1 MVSSL
6 KISIVDS
13 LDSIYFTTTVIPRLI
28 YRYQVERHILL
39 LWDHS
44 LRVVLIIFFRVSRNL
59 NFFENVSATVTR
71 FELNFIHSKSVTVS
85 LICDHIVSWS
95 NMNLQRQLAGED
107 HVYIP
112 PEYNDGLDIK
122 QQQNIITGKLNIIL
136 KTHICMNH
144 VVAI

>member
-1 MVSSL
+1 MIWVHLNWSR
-6 KISIVDS
+6 
-13 LDSIYFTTTVIPRLI
+13 TW
-28 YRYQVERHILL
+28 YQVPRARPGTSHL
-39 LWDHS
+39 S
-44 LRVVLIIFFRVSRNL
+44 VRVVLIIFFRVSRNL

>member
-1 MVSSL
+1 MLDAFFKLGKEIALALTFSTCCFSSL
-6 KISIVDS
+6 FRLKVNEKIKSRFV
-13 LDSIYFTTTVIPRLI
+13 RA
-28 YRYQVERHILL
+28 
-39 LWDHS
+39 
-44 LRVVLIIFFRVSRNL
+44 VLIIFFRVSRNL

-95 NMNLQRQLAGED
+95 NMDLQRQLAGED

-122 QQQNIITGKLNIIL
+122 QQHKI
-136 KTHICMNH
+136 
-144 VVAI
+144 

>member
-1 MVSSL
+1 MYRSKEYTVSTDGPYSTWL
-6 KISIVDS
+6 SS
-13 LDSIYFTTTVIPRLI
+13 CR
-28 YRYQVERHILL
+28 
-39 LWDHS
+39 
-44 LRVVLIIFFRVSRNL
+44 IIIKGRSYHFFRVSRNL

-95 NMNLQRQLAGED
+95 NMDLQRQLAGED

-122 QQQNIITGKLNIIL
+122 QQHKI
-136 KTHICMNH
+136 
-144 VVAI
+144 

>member
-1 MVSSL
+1 MSWWER
-6 KISIVDS
+6 D
-13 LDSIYFTTTVIPRLI
+13 
-28 YRYQVERHILL
+28 RYNMK
-39 LWDHS
+39 

-95 NMNLQRQLAGED
+95 KMNLQRQQAGED